1 MPLEIGSILNQRYLI
16 QAVLG
21 QGGMGS
27 VYQALDQNLDAQVA
41 IKENLFLTDEY
52 ARQFQREAVIMASLR
67 HPNLPHVVDYFI
79 ISGQGQ
85 YLAMDFIEG
94 EDLRE
99 RIQRE
104 ITIPDADVVMV
115 GAAICDA
122 LSYLHSR
129 TPPVIHRDVKPGNIK
144 ITPEGQV
151 FLVDFGLVK
160 VMEDNQA
167 TTTGAR
173 AMTPGYSPPEQYGT
187 AHTDHRSDIYS
198 LGATL
203 YAALSGVIP
212 EDGLSRATGKAD
224 LTPLHDYL
232 PKINRKLEDV
242 IETALSVEPDDRFQ
256 SADDFKVALL
266 EAANLLHLAPRS
278 VAVTPPPDPTQP
290 RRDDTNKKTNPRGKS
305 RTALRRRTRRIVRG
319 VLVTSTIA
327 AVISLVA
334 LFYFKPEIP
343 LNAIASIL
351 PTPAMPTITATIPVP
366 TNTMELTAT
375 LAEPFD
381 ATQTLVVVVEPT
393 ATDTPSPEP
402 TSTPTATLTPAPTLA
417 AGAEGGELAF
427 TTNRSGSVQIWMM
440 NADGSSQRQLS
451 NIKGGACQIDWSPDG
466 QKILFISPCEVKK
479 EVYSGTK
486 IFMMDADGSNVL
498 PVPIPDHPAG
508 DFDPDWSPDGKQIA
522 FTSMRTG
529 RPHIFVF
536 DIDSGLLEELSN
548 TRFQDI
554 QPDWDPSGKNI
565 AFIRSVTSSQVWIY
579 PTNGDEPWQYS
590 LSGNVNN
597 SNPHWYQDGQAI
609 LYSQATVDGTGAS
622 WLASLS
628 YDKRQTSA
636 EIRIPPIVP
645 GETQY
650 PLASHSISP
659 DGQWI
664 VFESW
669 PDGQNHD
676 IYRISFDGSNR
687 VRLTKDPGYDFGPVW
702 RPIPAE

>member
-305 RTALRRRTRRIVRG
+305 RTALRRRTRRIVR
-319 VLVTSTIA
+319 
-327 AVISLVA
+327 
-334 LFYFKPEIP
+334 
-343 LNAIASIL
+343 
-351 PTPAMPTITATIPVP
+351 
-366 TNTMELTAT
+366 
-375 LAEPFD
+375 
-381 ATQTLVVVVEPT
+381 
-393 ATDTPSPEP
+393 
-402 TSTPTATLTPAPTLA
+402 
-417 AGAEGGELAF
+417 
-427 TTNRSGSVQIWMM
+427 
-440 NADGSSQRQLS
+440 
-451 NIKGGACQIDWSPDG
+451 
-466 QKILFISPCEVKK
+466 
-479 EVYSGTK
+479 VY
-486 IFMMDADGSNVL
+486 
-498 PVPIPDHPAG
+498 
-508 DFDPDWSPDGKQIA
+508 W
-522 FTSMRTG
+522 
-529 RPHIFVF
+529 
-536 DIDSGLLEELSN
+536 
-548 TRFQDI
+548 
-554 QPDWDPSGKNI
+554 
-565 AFIRSVTSSQVWIY
+565 
-579 PTNGDEPWQYS
+579 
-590 LSGNVNN
+590 
-597 SNPHWYQDGQAI
+597 
-609 LYSQATVDGTGAS
+609 
-622 WLASLS
+622 
-628 YDKRQTSA
+628 
-636 EIRIPPIVP
+636 
-645 GETQY
+645 
-650 PLASHSISP
+650 
-659 DGQWI
+659 
-664 VFESW
+664 
-669 PDGQNHD
+669 
-676 IYRISFDGSNR
+676 
-687 VRLTKDPGYDFGPVW
+687 
-702 RPIPAE
+702 